1 MRSLAA
7 ALLSLLFA
15 GVALA
20 APPQN
25 MKIKEVRKGYD
36 IEISY
41 PRFGMPAI
49 DRQLETWARGVA
61 KDFADSARESTGEP
75 NPWATE
81 VEYEVVRNDAQMIV
95 VAFSNYSYSGG
106 AHPNSSTET
115 FNFLLPDGRRV
126 EIAELFSPKGIQR
139 ISDISIA
146 KLKEDM
152 AGPDGMSDMDWIR
165 RGAGPNAR
173 NFTSFELL
181 PRQLHITFDAYQVAA
196 YAAGAQEV
204 SIPLSNLRDVMRP
217 NPRLP
222 AASFDCIMA
231 RSDVERAIC
240 SSDEL
245 ARLDRRLGEAYAY
258 KLIWIDD
265 VAEQQALRAQQRGW
279 LKMRDASCRGP
290 AIASCLIPIYQRRLK
305 ELEDPA

>member
-1 MRSLAA
+1 MRRVASV
-7 ALLSLLFA
+7 LLSLLLA
-15 GVALA
+15 GAALA

-41 PRFGMPAI
+41 PRFGRPAI
-49 DRQLETWARGVA
+49 DRQLEAWARGVA

-75 NPWATE
+75 NPWASE
-81 VEYEVVRNDAQMIV
+81 VEYEVVRNDEQMIV
-95 VAFSNYSYSGG
+95 VAFSNYNYSGG
-106 AHPNSSTET
+106 AHPNTSTET
-115 FNFLLPDGRRV
+115 FNFLLPEGRRV

-146 KLKEDM
+146 QLKRDM
-152 AGPDGMSDMDWIR
+152 TGPDGMSDMDWIR

-196 YAAGAQEV
+196 YAAGPQEV
-204 SIPLSNLRDVMRP
+204 SIPLSHLRDVMRP

-222 AASFDCIMA
+222 AASFDCLFA

-245 ARLDRRLGEAYAY
+245 ARLDRRLGEAYAF

-265 VAEQQALRAQQRGW
+265 AAEQQAFRAQQRGW
-279 LKMRDASCRGP
+279 LRMRDASCRGQ
-290 AIASCLIPIYQRRLK
+290 AIAACLSPIYQRRLK
-305 ELEDPA
+305 ELEEPA

>member
-1 MRSLAA
+1 MRSIAA
-7 ALLSLLFA
+7 FLLSLLLA
-15 GVALA
+15 GMALA
-20 APPQN
+20 APPQK
-25 MKIKEVRKGYD
+25 MTIKETRKGYD
-36 IEISY
+36 IDISY
-41 PRFGMPAI
+41 PRFGSATI

-61 KDFADSARESTGEP
+61 KEFADSARESTGEP

-81 VEYEVVRNDAQMIV
+81 VSYEITRNDAQMIV
-95 VAFSNYSYSGG
+95 VSFQTYSYSGG
-106 AHPNSSTET
+106 AHPNTSSDT
-115 FNFLLPDGRRV
+115 FNFLLPDGRRL
-126 EIAELFSPKGIQR
+126 EIAELFSPEGIQR

-146 KLKEDM
+146 KLKQDM

-181 PRQLHITFDAYQVAA
+181 PRLLHITFDAYQVAA
-196 YAAGAQEV
+196 YAAGPQEV

-222 AASFDCIMA
+222 AASFDCLMA

-240 SSDEL
+240 SSDDL

-258 KLIWIDD
+258 KLTWMDD
-265 VAEQQALRAQQRGW
+265 QAEQQAFRAQQRGW
-279 LKMRDASCRGP
+279 LKMRDASCRGR
-290 AIASCLIPIYQRRLK
+290 AIASCLSPIYQRRLK
-305 ELEDPA
+305 ELEAP